1 MFTVRKGGN
10 RAGASLAGSRRVVA
24 LPAVSSAT
32 GVGRLVLDLAPD
44 TAWGAR
50 TQTLS
55 VPGSTTGSALST
67 ITGSAVDARPNYTAD
82 TGSPDGQPSA
92 AVIG

>member
-1 MFTVRKGGN
+1 MFTDRKGGN
-10 RAGASLAGSRRVVA
+10 RAGASLTGSRRVVA
-24 LPAVSSAT
+24 LPPSARQP

-67 ITGSAVDARPNYTAD
+67 IVGSAVDARPNFTAD
-82 TGSPDGQPSA
+82 TRWPVGQPSEA
-92 AVIG
+92 AIG